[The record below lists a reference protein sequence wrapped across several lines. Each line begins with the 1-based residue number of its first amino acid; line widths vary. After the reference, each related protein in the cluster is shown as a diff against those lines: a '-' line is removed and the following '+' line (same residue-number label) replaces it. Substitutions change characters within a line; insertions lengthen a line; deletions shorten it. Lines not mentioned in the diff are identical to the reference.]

1 MYIRMPVGLGVVVTV
16 MTVTVPVTF
25 AAVGE
30 RHDPTAEVAALDA
43 RYQAAVKARAD
54 RQELPALAADP
65 GRGGGA
71 GDQPGSVHATQL
83 WELVSTG
90 DGRYEL
96 LNIAAELCIA
106 DPGWSWDDW
115 TQLQIQTCRNSAKSC
130 SC

>member
-30 RHDPTAEVAALDA
+30 RHDPTAEVA
-43 RYQAAVKARAD
+43 
-54 RQELPALAADP
+54 
-65 GRGGGA
+65 
-71 GDQPGSVHATQL
+71 
-83 WELVSTG
+83 
-90 DGRYEL
+90 
-96 LNIAAELCIA
+96 